1 MPANTG
7 GMGSILHK
15 FEICFINTQAWGKLL
30 VYHTVGRSPEERTS
44 LNSRC
49 QSWRLTWESQQGF
62 DLSKKNRGS
71 KETQREHAEVPQ
83 SIPPLQKE
91 VILTHRQQD
100 PEGLHHHVLVQGPLG
115 RVQTFPYLRSEIYE
129 HILESQLCLKG
140 KHISPTG
147 PEKGSYFHRK
157 GGEVR

>member
-15 FEICFINTQAWGKLL
+15 FEISFINAQAVEKLL

-44 LNSRC
+44 LNSWC
-49 QSWRLTWESQQGF
+49 QSQSLTCESQQGF

-71 KETQREHAEVPQ
+71 QETQREHAKIPQ
-83 SIPPLQKE
+83 SISLLQRE
-91 VILTHRQQD
+91 VILTHRQQV

-115 RVQTFPYLRSEIYE
+115 RVQAFPLLRSEIYE
-129 HILESQLCLKG
+129 HIFEGHLFLKW

-147 PEKGSYFHRK
+147 PEEGSCCCCCC
-157 GGEVR
+157 

>member
-7 GMGSILHK
+7 GIGSILHK
-15 FEICFINTQAWGKLL
+15 FEIRFINTQAWGKLL

-129 HILESQLCLKG
+129 HILESQLCLKW